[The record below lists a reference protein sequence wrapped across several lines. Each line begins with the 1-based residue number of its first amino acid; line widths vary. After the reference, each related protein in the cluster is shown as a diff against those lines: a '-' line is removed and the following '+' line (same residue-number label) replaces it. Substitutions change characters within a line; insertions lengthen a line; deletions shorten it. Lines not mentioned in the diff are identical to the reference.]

1 MNAIEVYAIL
11 KKKISSTSSSILN
24 KLANTDQNVQA
35 LSSDLEALE
44 SRVQDF
50 DVVFKDEYN
59 HEVTAYKAKLVPNR
73 YYVKIP
79 DTVLE
84 LPGRLYVYIKSGS
97 LVTGLSNALRVD
109 ICYQEETLTNGNNNN

>member
-50 DVVFKDEYN
+50 DVSKLDTKLTAEIAERKAVEEIKQDSLGLYIDE
-59 HEVTAYKAKLVPNR
+59 
-73 YYVKIP
+73 
-79 DTVLE
+79 D
-84 LPGRLYVYIKSGS
+84 G
-97 LVTGLSNALRVD
+97 D
-109 ICYQEETLTNGNNNN
+109 ICQR

>member
-44 SRVQDF
+44 SRVRDF
-50 DVVFKDEYN
+50 DVSKLDTKLTAEIAERKAVDE
-59 HEVTAYKAKLVPNR
+59 TKQDSL
-73 YYVKIP
+73 
-79 DTVLE
+79 
-84 LPGRLYVYIKSGS
+84 GLYIDEDG
-97 LVTGLSNALRVD
+97 D
-109 ICYQEETLTNGNNNN
+109 ICQR

>member
-50 DVVFKDEYN
+50 DVSKLDTKLTAEIAERKAVDKTKQDSLGLYIDE
-59 HEVTAYKAKLVPNR
+59 
-73 YYVKIP
+73 
-79 DTVLE
+79 D
-84 LPGRLYVYIKSGS
+84 G
-97 LVTGLSNALRVD
+97 D
-109 ICYQEETLTNGNNNN
+109 ICQR

>member
-11 KKKISSTSSSILN
+11 KKKISSASSNILN

-50 DVVFKDEYN
+50 DVSRLDTKLTAEIAERKAVDE
-59 HEVTAYKAKLVPNR
+59 TKQDSL
-73 YYVKIP
+73 
-79 DTVLE
+79 
-84 LPGRLYVYIKSGS
+84 GLYIDEDG
-97 LVTGLSNALRVD
+97 D
-109 ICYQEETLTNGNNNN
+109 ICQR

>member
-50 DVVFKDEYN
+50 DVSKLDIKLTAEIAERKAVDE
-59 HEVTAYKAKLVPNR
+59 TKQDSL
-73 YYVKIP
+73 
-79 DTVLE
+79 
-84 LPGRLYVYIKSGS
+84 GLYIDEDG
-97 LVTGLSNALRVD
+97 D
-109 ICYQEETLTNGNNNN
+109 ICQR

>member
-11 KKKISSTSSSILN
+11 KKKISSASSSILN

-50 DVVFKDEYN
+50 DVSKLDTKLTTERAERKAVDE
-59 HEVTAYKAKLVPNR
+59 TKQDSL
-73 YYVKIP
+73 
-79 DTVLE
+79 
-84 LPGRLYVYIKSGS
+84 GLYIDEDG
-97 LVTGLSNALRVD
+97 D
-109 ICYQEETLTNGNNNN
+109 ICQR